1 MNKSLNSERLGVL
14 LDCSRNAVMR
24 PEKIKYFIDCIQKM
38 GYNMLELYT
47 EDTLEIEGEPYFG
60 YMRGRYTVEEI
71 RDLDEYASARGVEL
85 VPCVQTLAHFTNIV
99 RHSAYEDIVDFGDI
113 LLIDEQKTYDL
124 IESIFKTLQKAYTSR
139 IVNIGMDEAH
149 MVGLG
154 KYLDKHGYHERFS
167 LLLKHLER
175 VVEIAKK
182 YGFTPHMWSD
192 MFFRLASKEKYEAE
206 NSVFRYPD
214 GVPELAGKGYYV
226 DTPLEFKK
234 ELLDKIPQGVQLV
247 YWDYYNFDEKI
258 YDAMFSSHKGF
269 CRELWFAGGA
279 WNWSGFAPHNGYS
292 VAAMKVAIKNS
303 VKHGVKNTLI
313 TTWGD
318 DGGECSAFSVL
329 PSLFAIS
336 RYKAGVFDEAVI
348 EKEFFQTFGISF
360 ADMMKLDIPNDCG
373 KEIYGKNGYPY
384 LQNPAKSLLYNDPFL
399 GRMDYAVKINRPIPY
414 GKYKAELSDAKK
426 RAGEFGY
433 LFNTLEKLCAVLEI
447 KAELGVK
454 TREVYKAAD
463 RKELERLARAF
474 DECEKR
480 LDEFIDAYYEQ
491 WVKENKLFGWEVQDI
506 RLGGLKRRLA
516 LCKSRLKAYIDGKI
530 NKIEELEEELLP
542 ENESGNFYCN
552 RYLLIASHS
561 ALGD

>member
-1 MNKSLNSERLGVL
+1 MNKRLNSEKFGVL

-24 PEKIKYFIDCIQKM
+24 PETIKKFIDCIQKM

-47 EDTLEIEGEPYFG
+47 EDTIEVEGEPYFG
-60 YMRGRYTVEEI
+60 YMRGKYTVAEI
-71 RDLDEYASARGVEL
+71 REIGKYARSRGVEL
-85 VPCVQTLAHFTNIV
+85 VPCVQTLAHFTNVV
-99 RHSAYEDIVDFGDI
+99 RHSVYEDIVDLGDI
-113 LLIDEQKTYDL
+113 LLIDEEKTYAL

-175 VVEIAKK
+175 VVKIAAK

-206 NSVFRYPD
+206 NSAFKYPD

-226 DTPLEFKK
+226 DTPLEFKR
-234 ELLDKIPQGVQLV
+234 ELLDKIPQNVQLV

-292 VAAMKVAIKNS
+292 VAAMKVAMKCAA
-303 VKHGVKNTLI
+303 KHGIKNTLI

-336 RYKAGVFDEAVI
+336 RYKAGVFDEEVI
-348 EKEFFQTFGISF
+348 EREFVQTFGISF
-360 ADMMKLDIPNDCG
+360 ADMMKLDIPNYCG
-373 KEIYGKNGYPY
+373 KEVYGANGYPY
-384 LQNPAKSLLYNDPFL
+384 LQNPAKSLLYNDPFT
-399 GRMDYAVKINRPIPY
+399 GRMDYAVKRNGHIPY
-414 GKYKAELSDAKK
+414 GEYKTELASAGK

-433 LFNTLEKLCAVLEI
+433 LFNTLEKLCSVLEI

-454 TREVYKAAD
+454 TREAYKSAD
-463 RKELERLARAF
+463 KKSLKKLIREF
-474 DECEKR
+474 GECEKR
-480 LDEFIDAYYEQ
+480 LDSFIAAYCGQ
-491 WVKENKLFGWEVQDI
+491 WIKENKPFGLEVQDI

-516 LCKSRLKAYIDGKI
+516 VCKSRLKDYLKGRI
-530 NKIEELEEELLP
+530 NKIEELEEEILP

-552 RYLLIASHS
+552 RYLLMASHS